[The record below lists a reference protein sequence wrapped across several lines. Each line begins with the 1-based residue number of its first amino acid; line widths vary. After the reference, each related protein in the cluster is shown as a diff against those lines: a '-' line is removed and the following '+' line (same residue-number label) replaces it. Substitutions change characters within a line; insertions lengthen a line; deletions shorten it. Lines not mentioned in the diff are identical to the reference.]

1 MIENISGVDY
11 KGLMEDIGVE
21 EEDEVGGQGEES
33 DLREEHDMGE
43 EGCLRMQD
51 FNVQSQVDLD
61 LVKIKSKRTT
71 S

>member
-21 EEDEVGGQGEES
+21 EEDEVGGQAEES
-33 DLREEHDMGE
+33 DGGDGDGMGG

>member
-21 EEDEVGGQGEES
+21 EDEIEEEGQEIEE
-33 DLREEHDMGE
+33 REGDGMEE

-51 FNVQSQVDLD
+51 FNVGS
-61 LVKIKSKRTT
+61 
-71 S
+71 

>member
-51 FNVQSQVDLD
+51 FNVGSQVDLD